1 MKVLITGATAQ
12 QGSQRTAERVS
23 TFASLVSQ
31 ELTLSGSDVTFVEP
45 SLEYTKEKL
54 SEYDVVLVGI
64 APPTSLS
71 ANKIYP
77 AFAIANRAKELGN
90 LALFLDAPEP
100 FKIQAS
106 LKSCYLNISDLQ
118 KDFYRNRKNYKEV
131 VSTPELASEIY
142 SFIEFLHKRPWPTTL
157 FSAFPWSEAS
167 SITSVIPNIEEANL
181 FGINLDHLLFK
192 DSNNIP
198 MSSQYK
204 SFWTCDS
211 PNTKWSRSI
220 QLTLKNPVLP
230 TRGSRWES
238 ALETDERIKASI
250 GTLVSV
256 HRSLEPWWTPFL
268 ARSLAL
274 GRPVVTDW
282 RYSSA
287 LGEPWSHLA
296 STVEEMSPSGRA
308 ELAKRQRASYLESV
322 SQSNYKNVSLAL
334 ESVASRLSFTYN

>member
-1 MKVLITGATAQ
+1 MKVLVTGATAQ
-12 QGSQRTAERVS
+12 QGSQRTAERMP
-23 TFASLVSQ
+23 TFASLVSR
-31 ELTLSGSDVTFVEP
+31 ELALSGADVTFIEP

-54 SEYDVVLVGI
+54 AEYDVVLVGI

-77 AFAIANRAKELGN
+77 AFAIGNRAKELGN
-90 LALFLDAPEP
+90 LALFIDAPEP

-118 KDFYRNRKNYKEV
+118 KDFYRNRRNYKEV

-142 SFIEFLHKRPWPTTL
+142 SFVEYLHKKAWPTTL
-157 FSAFPWSEAS
+157 FSAFPWSEPT
-167 SITSVIPNIEEANL
+167 SITSVIPNIEEQNL
-181 FGINLDHLLFK
+181 FGINLDYLVLQ
-192 DSNNIP
+192 DANNISFP
-198 MSSQYK
+198 SEST

-211 PNTKWSRSI
+211 PTTKWARSI

-230 TRGSRWES
+230 VRGSRWES
-238 ALETDERIKASI
+238 AADTDKRIETSV
-250 GTLVSV
+250 GTLISV

-282 RYSSA
+282 RYSSM

-296 STVEEMSPSGRA
+296 STVEDMSPSARA
-308 ELAKRQRASYLESV
+308 ELSKRQRASYV
-322 SQSNYKNVSLAL
+322 SAVSKSAYKNVSLAL

>member
-12 QGSQRTAERVS
+12 QNSQRTAERVS
-23 TFASLVSQ
+23 TFASLVSR
-31 ELTLSGSDVTFVEP
+31 ELALSGVDVTFVEP
-45 SLEYTKEKL
+45 SLDFTKEKL

-71 ANKIYP
+71 ANKLYP

-118 KDFYRNRKNYKEV
+118 KDFYSNRKNYKEV
-131 VSTPELASEIY
+131 VASPELALEIY
-142 SFIEFLHKRPWPTTL
+142 SFIEYLHKRPWPTTL
-157 FSAFPWSEAS
+157 FSAFPWSEPS
-167 SITSVIPNIEEANL
+167 SITSVIPNIEESNL
-181 FGINLDHLLFK
+181 FGINLDYLLFQ

-198 MSSQYK
+198 VSSQHK
-204 SFWTCDS
+204 SFWTCDY
-211 PNTKWSRSI
+211 PKTKWARSI
-220 QLTLKNPVLP
+220 QLTLKNPILP
-230 TRGSRWES
+230 VRGSRWEAAS
-238 ALETDERIKASI
+238 DTEERIKASI

-256 HRSLEPWWTPFL
+256 HRALEPWWTPFL
-268 ARSLAL
+268 AGSLAL

-296 STVEEMSPSGRA
+296 STVEEMSPSGRG
-308 ELAKRQRASYLESV
+308 ELAKRQRASYLEAV
-322 SQSNYKNVSLAL
+322 AQSSYKNARVAL
-334 ESVASRLSFTYN
+334 ESVASKLSFTYN